1 MALNKA
7 TLKSA
12 LEIGFKQI
20 FDNPNINNNKD
31 AVAEQMALL
40 ISDKVDDYVKE
51 AKIIYATGLIAP
63 SSGGTVTGSF
73 EGNLE

>member
-7 TLKSA
+7 TLKSS
-12 LEIGFKQI
+12 LEIGLKQI
-20 FDNPNINNNKD
+20 FGNPKINNNKD

-40 ISDKVDDYVKE
+40 ISNKVDDYVKE
-51 AKIIYATGLIAP
+51 ATIIYTTGLIAP
-63 SSGGTVTGSF
+63 SSGGTVTGAF

>member
-12 LEIGFKQI
+12 LETGLKQI
-20 FDNPNINNNKD
+20 FSNPSTSNNKD
-31 AVAEQMALL
+31 AIAEQMALL

-51 AKIIYATGLIAP
+51 ATIIYTTGLIAP

-73 EGNLE
+73 EGNIE

>member
-1 MALNKA
+1 MGLNKA
-7 TLKSA
+7 ALKSA
-12 LEIGFKQI
+12 LEIGLKQI

-40 ISDKVDDYVKE
+40 ISDKVDDYVKG
-51 AKIIYATGLIAP
+51 ATIIYITGLIAP
-63 SSGGTVTGSF
+63 SSGGTVTGAF